1 MLFRQPVWK
10 LSQVVTC
17 RARDAHQTAPTMAE
31 DVVGGA
37 AIVPYDF
44 FVFFRN
50 LRYRDCQAAGI
61 RAQESVNLIRS
72 QKLEYVLPGK
82 ADLAAIVIPNQPDR
96 PFLPV
101 PHGNAALRIDVRLPE
116 ANTLE
121 RLLAQ
126 AAELAGQGNGQPDRN
141 FCLVAHTLT
150 RGNLCLQVI
159 VMVQSLHVQAVVNG
173 GNLLFLRA

>member
-1 MLFRQPVWK
+1 
-10 LSQVVTC
+10 
-17 RARDAHQTAPTMAE
+17 MAE

-50 LRYRDCQAAGI
+50 LRYGHRQAAGI
-61 RAQESVNLIRS
+61 RAQENVNPIRS

-82 ADLAAIVIPNQPDR
+82 ADLTAIVIPNQPDR

-101 PHGNAALRIDVRLPE
+101 PHGNAALSIDVRLPE

-141 FCLVAHTLT
+141 FCLVVHTIT
-150 RGNLCLQVI
+150 RVNLCV
-159 VMVQSLHVQAVVNG
+159 
-173 GNLLFLRA
+173 